1 MPKPMVTQTRLDPS
15 AVVTMS
21 FALDVQVGRDPGAPG
36 AIRFGMMCQSTAIG
50 LVEYRPVV
58 HRFVG
63 RAMRESRFIFA
74 GRKTEIGFC
83 EGPGPGAHRHQAA
96 YGASSRRSAASS
108 FINRF
113 R

>member
-63 RAMRESRFIFA
+63 VPRASGNSRVRLHFCRRKKGNRILREGHKSICA
-74 GRKTEIGFC
+74 QS
-83 EGPGPGAHRHQAA
+83 PGHIISQN
-96 YGASSRRSAASS
+96 YLL
-108 FINRF
+108 
-113 R
+113 